1 MGAPKVSVIIPV
13 YNGAD
18 YIAEAIQSV
27 LEQTY
32 PNFELIVVDDASPD
46 HTAEVVKGFDDLRL
60 KYLVHQQNR
69 GADRARHTGL
79 QASSGE
85 IIAFLD
91 QDDYFHLEKLQAH
104 VAFLEQNP
112 DIGFTYNA
120 RFELNYSSKTIRDM
134 WRPPST
140 ITLADLV
147 LWFPIAPSDAVVR
160 RKWALEMDLLGGS
173 RGAEISHFSHL
184 FLAGCRFGFVDRAL
198 NYRRY
203 HTRRR
208 VKDLAGACESELS
221 NQVEVFSDPRCPAEV
236 LALRDVAHS
245 NLYRYWAY
253 LAFAQDETALG
264 QKFIREAVRLKPSM
278 LKGKPCELVHF
289 VLINCI
295 DDEGQNHEA
304 LLQRVFAQFP
314 PEMDQLSD
322 QFNWAA
328 ARGYLLKGARAVIW
342 GRLEDGRRHFEQA
355 AKMGA
360 QVNDSFL
367 SALAEQLV
375 NYETEFGA
383 EAAQDI
389 LRELTPYLEDLGV
402 QASVRRLNSYYS
414 LNRAFRRYS
423 TGEFAEVP
431 PMILRA
437 VASNPKYLGNRGV
450 LSILLRSTFGR
461 WAKLV

>member
-208 VKDLAGACESELS
+208 VKDLAGGCESELN
-221 NQVEVFSDPRCPAEV
+221 NQIKVFSDARCPPEV

-245 NLYRYWAY
+245 NIYMYWAC
-253 LAFAQDETALG
+253 LALAQDETALG
-264 QKFIREAVRLKPSM
+264 RKFVREAVGLKPS
-278 LKGKPCELVHF
+278 LLEGKPCELVHHLL
-289 VLINCI
+289 VNCI
-295 DDEGQNHEA
+295 DDESQNHEA
-304 LLQRVFAQFP
+304 LLQRVFAQLP
-314 PEMDQLSD
+314 PEVAGLSE
-322 QFNWAA
+322 QSSWAVA
-328 ARGYLLKGARAVIW
+328 EGYLLKGTRALIW
-342 GRLEDGRRHFEQA
+342 DRPEDGRKHFERA
-355 AKMGA
+355 GSLGA
-360 QVNDSFL
+360 QVDGSFL
-367 SALAEQLV
+367 STLTHQLL
-375 NYETEFGA
+375 NYEAEFGV
-383 EAAQDI
+383 EATQNV
-389 LRELTPYLEDLGV
+389 LHSLTPYLENLGGREIVRDLNGLY
-402 QASVRRLNSYYS
+402 SV
-414 LNRAFRRYS
+414 NRAFRSYHAGDYAS
-423 TGEFAEVP
+423 VP
-431 PMILRA
+431 MTLVHAIA
-437 VASNPKYLGNRGV
+437 NNPKYLANRGV
-450 LSILLRSTFGR
+450 LSILIRSTSGR
-461 WAKLV
+461 WAKLG